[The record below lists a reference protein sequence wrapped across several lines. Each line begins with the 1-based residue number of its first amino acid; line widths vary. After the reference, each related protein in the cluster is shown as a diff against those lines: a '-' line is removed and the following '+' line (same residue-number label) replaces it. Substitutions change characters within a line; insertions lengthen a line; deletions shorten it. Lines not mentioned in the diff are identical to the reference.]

1 MAEGGAG
8 AGPGSEGPRAEE
20 PGPGP
25 ELKCPVCGVELRQVS
40 HTATGVQAHVNACL
54 DAGAGGPAGRTPTPS
69 RPTAGPRKRAFQ
81 PQPQLPAL
89 LFRTEATAAGGGGGG
104 PASKRPK
111 GPAGGGR
118 GGGRAEPGP
127 APGRHRGL
135 FPWKAVAG
143 TPGPFLVDCFT
154 LKFPVGCRDYFLTVS
169 SGVWPGVE
177 RQRVGD

>member
-1 MAEGGAG
+1 M
-8 AGPGSEGPRAEE
+8 
-20 PGPGP
+20 

-54 DAGAGGPAGRTPTPS
+54 DAGAGGPAGRTPTPG

-89 LFRTEATAAGGGGGG
+89 LFRTEGAAGGAAGG

-111 GPAGGGR
+111 GPQG
-118 GGGRAEPGP
+118 
-127 APGRHRGL
+127 GRHRGL

-169 SGVWPGVE
+169 SGVRPGME